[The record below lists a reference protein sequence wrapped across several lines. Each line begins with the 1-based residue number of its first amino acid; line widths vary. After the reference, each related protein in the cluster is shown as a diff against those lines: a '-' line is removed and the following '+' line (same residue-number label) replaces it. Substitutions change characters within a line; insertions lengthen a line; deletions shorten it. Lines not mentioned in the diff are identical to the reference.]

1 MNTDQIRDRLAQR
14 AEALG
19 LRHEALSRHV
29 HHLDDRE
36 RDDAEA
42 ATWRGADEVW
52 EALDDA
58 TIESRDAVLSALRRL
73 DDGTYGFCIR
83 CGDEIAQGRLVAMP
97 EAALCASCA
106 RDLEEA

>member
-1 MNTDQIRDRLAQR
+1 MNTDLIRERLSQR

-19 LRHEALSRHV
+19 LRHEALARHT

-58 TIESRDAVLSALRRL
+58 TVEARDAVLGALRRL
-73 DDGTYGFCIR
+73 SDGTYGTCVR
-83 CGDEIAQGRLVAMP
+83 CEATIADKRLQAMP
-97 EAALCASCA
+97 EAALCADCA
-106 RDLEEA
+106 RELEGA